1 MKKSDGDKIAWPNY
15 VGLGLLA
22 VCYAGALLNVCAIR
36 RAETDHEVI
45 RLVHWQLELGVRDGV
60 DDLIRRFEEYQ
71 AAKGRKVRV
80 VQIPMPE
87 QSYVQY
93 VTTQLI
99 GGTAPDMIQLG
110 KFPDEYLGRYF
121 LPVSEAVQNL
131 NPFLAAEAAA
141 DPDNALL
148 ATLAQRPWMDTF
160 TDGLR
165 TMFYDRFQEYY
176 GVGFSQFTIRMFYN
190 RTLFE
195 EVLGSPEPPANYRE
209 LLEACRRIEEYAAQ
223 QNITLHP
230 IASSRYQMEY
240 FKGQYLSGLTRDV
253 AIHYDTN
260 LDGNFGGEEKMMAV
274 LSGRSGPTDPR
285 YRAGLESA
293 RRIADYFPRGFMAL
307 ERMDSAFAFVQGRA
321 AMITSGSWD
330 ARSFMRQIEN
340 QPPERRFEVGIF
352 ELPQIAPDD
361 PEFGKYFD
369 GPASE
374 AGTGTGFAFG
384 ITRNTKNYD
393 LCVEFLQFATTPQNN
408 SLLNDHAAWIPSV
421 TGARMDPVLE
431 VFRPNFIGLWGG
443 MDLRFVARGR
453 CETLESQVFW
463 PYISGEVSYDEYAAT
478 LMEQLPPEMAQD
490 FRRLYESRDEALP
503 GLRTTRS
510 TFLAATVFGPQD
522 ERITNEQKLL
532 RACSSQAV
540 YERGK
545 WDMRIMLKKTRE
557 ELDKQGHTPF
567 STQFFNS
574 LDRWYNMNLEE
585 SL

>member
-1 MKKSDGDKIAWPNY
+1 MSKQEKTGTAWTNY
-15 VGLGLLA
+15 VGLALLA
-22 VCYAGALLNVCAIR
+22 VCYAGALVNVFTKTR
-36 RAETDHEVI
+36 VETDHEVI
-45 RLVHWQLELGVRDGV
+45 RLVHWQLELGVRDG
-60 DDLIRRFEEYQ
+60 LENSIHRFEEYKASQ
-71 AAKGRKVRV
+71 GKKVRV
-80 VQIPMPE
+80 IQIPMPE
-87 QSYVQY
+87 QSYKQY

-121 LPVSEAVQNL
+121 LPLSETVQYP
-131 NPFLAAEAAA
+131 NPFIQKEAQKNPEN
-141 DPDNALL
+141 DLL
-148 ATLAQRPWMDTF
+148 QDLTERPWMDTF

-190 RTLFE
+190 KTLFKK
-195 EVLGSPEPPANYRE
+195 VLGTEYPPSSYRD
-209 LLEACRRIEEYAAQ
+209 LLEACRRIEQYAENNDVQ
-223 QNITLHP
+223 LSP

-253 AIHYDTN
+253 AINNDYN
-260 LDGNFGGEEKMMAV
+260 MDGSFGGDEKMMTV
-274 LSGRSGPTDPR
+274 LSGTSGPHDPR
-285 YRAGLESA
+285 YRAGMESA
-293 RRIADYFPRGFMAL
+293 RKMADFFPRGFMAL
-307 ERMDSAFAFVQGRA
+307 ERMDAAFAFVQGRA

-361 PEFGKYFD
+361 PEFGEYFD

-384 ITRNTKNYD
+384 ITRNTKNFD
-393 LCVEFLQFATTPQNN
+393 LCVEFLQFCTTPGNN
-408 SLLNDHAAWIPSV
+408 SILNDQAAWIPSV
-421 TGARMDPVLE
+421 IGARMNPVLE

-453 CETLESQVFW
+453 CETLENQIFW
-463 PYISGEVSYDEYAAT
+463 PYISGEISYDDYKNK
-478 LMEQLPPEMAQD
+478 LMEQLPGEAALD
-490 FRRLYESRDEALP
+490 FRRLYESKDESLP

-510 TFLAATVFGPQD
+510 VFLAAAVFGPPN
-522 ERITNEQKLL
+522 ERALNKKKLL

-545 WDMRIMLKKTRE
+545 WDMRFMLKRTRAMLE
-557 ELDKQGHTPF
+557 ENGHTPF
-567 STQFFNS
+567 STAFFQ
-574 LDRWYNMNLEE
+574 DIDQWYPIAIEE
-585 SL
+585 HQ